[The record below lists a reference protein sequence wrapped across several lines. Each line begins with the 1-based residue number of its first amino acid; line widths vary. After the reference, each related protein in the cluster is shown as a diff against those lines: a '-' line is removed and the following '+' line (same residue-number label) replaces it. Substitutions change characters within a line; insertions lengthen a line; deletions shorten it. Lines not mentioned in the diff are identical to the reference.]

1 MMLVPLHV
9 HVYTCEIGTQ
19 TAVKL
24 NLQIYHIA
32 HAYRCDNVVLYKI
45 NTNNN
50 DIVLQ

>member
-1 MMLVPLHV
+1 MMLVATT
-9 HVYTCEIGTQ
+9 VYTFEIGTQ

-24 NLQIYHIA
+24 SFHIA
-32 HAYRCDNVVLYKI
+32 HAYGCDNVVLYKI